1 MNTLRSDRKSMTGLW
16 APTAMVV
23 ALLAAGPV
31 LAQDQQGDDGMEE
44 IVVTET
50 GTSLRGAPPVGQ
62 NLISV
67 GELAI
72 QESGAVSVQQIMNDV
87 PQITGFGNA
96 AQGAYGSA
104 DGSGTFA
111 PTIHSLGASASN
123 STLILVNGH
132 RIPLSGTRHT
142 LADPSI
148 IPPAAL
154 RRVDVL
160 PDGASAVY
168 GSDAVA
174 GVLNFVTKRNVEDTE
189 VSAQVGFGDGYDTQ
203 NLNFVTG
210 SAWAGGNVTLAY
222 AYSYRSELAS
232 KDRPKITSDLRDRG
246 GRNFSSFNCGPTTMQ
261 VGGVRYDAPYGAG
274 DTFTDAYCNTD
285 EFTSLIGSEK
295 RHSVFLSYQKEYSDD
310 LLLDVEFVYSDRRNL
325 DDISAGTLSTTATN
339 ANPYFVSPGTTG
351 ATSGTVNWDANE
363 MLGAAKGIGTQQV
376 FYVAPKLEYD
386 FGNSWAGSLGA
397 MVGRDS
403 ATEIDENELCSFCA
417 RDLLDDTD
425 PATALNIWTSG
436 ANVSASELLYLQDS
450 MDEQRAVQTMSDV
463 ILKFDGEVFSLP
475 GGPAKL
481 AVGANTISYNINQV
495 RRRPAVTGPAST
507 NTQVIDTDIDRD
519 VTAFFG
525 EMYLPVTERFD
536 LNLAIRADDYSDF
549 GSTTNPRFAAQYQ
562 LTDSLKIRATYAE
575 SFVAPALTSRG
586 EEPTGQTTES
596 GWGQAPTQR
605 SFIPSDFSDDST
617 AAYIAW
623 AQANFPASCTADG
636 CYINDGQIRGANVT
650 GGNYGLNAGSGETW
664 SVGFDLV
671 NPDWLPGLRLSI
683 TYYDKLLEQMVTAPR
698 LDVITVVPGLN
709 DRLVLMPTQAEL
721 DAWTFGLQ
729 QNSDLPTMPG
739 LPAGTP
745 VPFLWSFQQVNAFN
759 IDSAGFD
766 VAIDYSWDTD
776 IGDFIVAYSFNKKT
790 RFDQQAGTGG
800 IWQDFL
806 NGDLNTTFSSLEFL
820 SNASVSWNRENVSA
834 KLTWKYTNAY
844 DVRNDPL
851 QSEVDAYNIFNLYVS
866 YDIDAWGTQLFLQG
880 SNITDEDPPFFNT
893 NGGYNSSESSP
904 IGRVLTLGLRKTF

>member
-1 MNTLRSDRKSMTGLW
+1 MIATKLKPGSVSGFWL
-16 APTAMVV
+16 ATAVTA
-23 ALLAAGPV
+23 ALTTAGPV
-31 LAQDQQGDDGMEE
+31 LAQEGGTQGNIEE
-44 IVVTET
+44 IIVTET
-50 GTSLRGAPPVGQ
+50 GTSVRGAPPVGQ

-72 QESGAVSVQQIMNDV
+72 EESGAVSVQQILNDV

-123 STLILVNGH
+123 STLVLVNGH

-154 RRVDVL
+154 RRVDIL

-174 GVLNFVTKRNVEDTE
+174 GVLNFVTKKGVEDTE

-203 NLNFVTG
+203 NVNFVTG
-210 SAWAGGNVTLAY
+210 SAWDGGSVTLAY
-222 AYSYRSELAS
+222 AYSHRSKLAS

-246 GRNFSSFNCGPTTMQ
+246 GRNFSSFNCGPATVIT
-261 VGGVRYDAPYGAG
+261 GGVRYAAPYGAT
-274 DTFTDAYCNTD
+274 DSFTDAYCNTD
-285 EFTSLIGSEK
+285 AYTSLIGDEK
-295 RHSVFLSYQKEYSDD
+295 RNSVFLSYQKEFSDN
-310 LLLDVEFVYSDRRNL
+310 LLLDMEVVYSDRKNL

-339 ANPYFVSPGTTG
+339 ANPYFVAPAGTG
-351 ATSGTVNWDANE
+351 VTSETINWDANQ

-376 FYVAPKLEYD
+376 FYAAPKLEYD
-386 FGNSWAGSLGA
+386 FGNSWLGSLSA

-403 ATEIDENELCSFCA
+403 ATEIDQDELCSFCA
-417 RDLLDDTD
+417 SDLLNDTD
-425 PATALNIWTSG
+425 PATALDVWSSSPS
-436 ANVSASELLYLQDS
+436 VSPSQLLYLQDS
-450 MDEQRAVQTMSDV
+450 MDEQRAVQSISDV
-463 ILKFDGEVFSLP
+463 VLKFDGEIFDLP

-481 AVGANTISYNINQV
+481 AVGANSIRYNLNQV
-495 RRRPAVTGPAST
+495 RRRPSVSGPASS

-525 EMYLPVTERFD
+525 EIYLPITERFD
-536 LNLAIRADDYSDF
+536 VNLAVRADDYSDF

-596 GWGQAPTQR
+596 GWGVAGTQR
-605 SFIPSDFSDDST
+605 SFIPNDFSDDST

-636 CYINDGQIRGANVT
+636 CYINDGQIRGAQVT
-650 GGNYGLNAGSGETW
+650 GGNYGLNAATGETW
-664 SVGFDLV
+664 SIGIDLI
-671 NPDWLPGLRLSI
+671 NPDWASGLRLSV

-709 DRLVLMPTQAEL
+709 NRLILMPTQAEL

-729 QNSDLPTMPG
+729 QNSVLPTMPG
-739 LPAGTP
+739 LPAG
-745 VPFLWSFQQVNAFN
+745 VPAPFVWSFQQVNAFN

-766 VAIDYSWDTD
+766 VSLDYSWDTD
-776 IGDFIVAYSFNKKT
+776 VGDFIAAFSFNKKT

-820 SNASVSWNRENVSA
+820 STASLTWNRDNLSA
-834 KLTWKYTNAY
+834 KLSWKYTNAY

-851 QSEVDAYNIFNLYVS
+851 QSKVDAYNLFNLYVS
-866 YDIDAWGTQLFLQG
+866 YDLDNWDAQVYLQG
-880 SNITDEDPPFFNT
+880 SNILDEDPPFFNT

-904 IGRVLTLGLRKTF
+904 IGRVMTLGLRKTF